1 MNIHLTLTAPLP
13 WLAAIAKILS
23 RKKQTGKEKTSL
35 FVFPRTLSFT
45 KEGRRFIAIL
55 FVIGIAAI
63 NTGNNLLYLVV
74 AMMLS
79 LIVIS
84 GILSE
89 STLRK
94 IEIYRTMPRHIFAE
108 MPALVRWTISNNKS
122 LVPSFSLMLAE
133 IGQKKLTTDVGY
145 ILKLS
150 SQSHLTQIKSYIF
163 NKRGWHQLDGFKIN
177 TRFPF
182 GFFLK
187 GRRLQAPLRVLVY
200 PKLKSLKNAAEL
212 SHEAAGD
219 TVARAKGQG
228 SRLYNIRD
236 YTLVD
241 DSRLIHWKSSAKT
254 LRLMAKEFDREE
266 KKQVKI
272 VFSNIALELPDFDEK
287 FETMVE
293 KAAGLADYFINSGF
307 KVSFKSLN
315 AEIPPK
321 SGREQLYRILRELA
335 LIEPVVADKNIPL
348 DIKVLKQ

>member
-1 MNIHLTLTAPLP
+1 MNIHLTLSAPLP
-13 WLAAIAKILS
+13 WLTAIAKILS
-23 RKKQTGKEKTSL
+23 RKKQTGKGKTSL

-89 STLRK
+89 STLRN
-94 IEIYRTMPRHIFAE
+94 IEICRTMPLHIFADT
-108 MPALVRWTISNNKS
+108 PALVRWTILNMKS
-122 LVPSFSLMLAE
+122 LVPSFSITIEELPN
-133 IGQKKLTTDVGY
+133 KKLTAEAGY
-145 ILKLS
+145 ILKLP
-150 SQSHLTQIKSYIF
+150 SQTHLTQTKSYVF
-163 NKRGWHQLDGFKIN
+163 RKRGWHQIDGFKIN

-187 GRRLQAPLRVLVY
+187 GRRLYAPLNILVY
-200 PKLKSLKNAAEL
+200 PKLKHFIDTAES
-212 SHEAAGD
+212 SHGKMGD
-219 TVARAKGQG
+219 TITKAKGQG
-228 SRLYNIRD
+228 AQLYNIRD
-236 YTLVD
+236 YTLDD

-254 LRLMAKEFDREE
+254 LRLMAKEFEKE
-266 KKQVKI
+266 KKKLVKI
-272 VFSNIALELPDFDEK
+272 IFYNTLLELPGYEEK
-287 FETMVE
+287 FEDMVE

-307 KVSFKSLN
+307 KVSFKSLS
-315 AEIPPK
+315 AELPPK